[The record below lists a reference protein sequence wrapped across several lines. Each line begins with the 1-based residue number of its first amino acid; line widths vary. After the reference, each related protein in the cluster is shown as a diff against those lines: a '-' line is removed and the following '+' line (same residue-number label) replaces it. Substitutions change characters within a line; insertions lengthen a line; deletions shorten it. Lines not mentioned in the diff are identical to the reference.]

1 MILCSILL
9 GVRFSLF
16 DARSIYQF
24 SRKPLGLNF
33 ALLKIQ
39 DNAFMP
45 DEGLAVGGTMTKIFL
60 VDDEPDIAN
69 SLRLGL
75 ERKGFEV
82 DVYTDPT
89 EALAK
94 YKPHFYDLLLIDIR
108 MPKLNGFELV
118 REIRKVDS
126 TSEVWFLTAF
136 EVYYEEFKKMF
147 PNLDVKSFIRK
158 PVSLNE
164 LSTRITDKVAMTQER
179 EQ

>member
-1 MILCSILL
+1 VEKL
-9 GVRFSLF
+9 VRGLIIGRCNVSTRWL
-16 DARSIYQF
+16 QF
-24 SRKPLGLNF
+24 FRKDN
-33 ALLKIQ
+33 
-39 DNAFMP
+39 NAFK
-45 DEGLAVGGTMTKIFL
+45 GYRGFAIGSSLVTTIFL

-69 SLRLGL
+69 SLKTGL
-75 ERKGFEV
+75 ERKGFDV
-82 DVYTDPT
+82 DVFTDPT

-94 YKPHFYDLLLIDIR
+94 YKPHYYDLLLIDIR

-118 REIRKVDS
+118 REIRKVD
-126 TSEVWFLTAF
+126 TESEVWFLTAF

-164 LSTRITDKVAMTQER
+164 LSNRIANKVALTQEK

>member
-1 MILCSILL
+1 MHCL
-9 GVRFSLF
+9 
-16 DARSIYQF
+16 QF
-24 SRKPLGLNF
+24 FRKDN
-33 ALLKIQ
+33 
-39 DNAFMP
+39 NAFKA
-45 DEGLAVGGTMTKIFL
+45 DWGLAFGSNLVTKIFL

-69 SLRLGL
+69 SLKTGL
-75 ERKGFEV
+75 ERKGFNV
-82 DVYTDPT
+82 DVFTDPA

-94 YKPHFYDLLLIDIR
+94 YKPHYYDLLLIDIR

-118 REIRKVDS
+118 REIRKVD
-126 TSEVWFLTAF
+126 TESEVWFLTAF

-164 LSTRITDKVAMTQER
+164 LSSRIANKVALTQEK